1 MEDAGEVCVV
11 VEVGG
16 LEEVRLL
23 QAERRGEAA
32 QEGPDVLEAE
42 ELRHLRP
49 LVHLLHV
56 DGGGVEGVGH
66 VAQQHAVP
74 EAKGNKFEI

>member
-23 QAERRGEAA
+23 QPEYRGEAA
-32 QEGPDVLEAE
+32 QEGPV
-42 ELRHLRP
+42 
-49 LVHLLHV
+49 
-56 DGGGVEGVGH
+56 
-66 VAQQHAVP
+66 
-74 EAKGNKFEI
+74 KYEITITA